1 MELKLAEN
9 IRHFRKEKKL
19 TQEQLAEVLGV
30 TVGAVSKWE
39 SSSTTPELTMLVELA
54 GYFGTSVDVLL
65 GYQLESHSLPQ
76 MLEEMKELRE
86 KRNYEEAIRI
96 GEESVKKFP
105 NNFDAVYQTALC
117 YFYAS
122 NWTEAES
129 DRTYQ
134 ERLLL
139 QKALELFDQNN
150 DPEITEWLIKNQL
163 AEAFR
168 AAGDGEMCLK
178 IFKETN
184 FNGINDSKI
193 AQHLSDVMK
202 RPEEAEPYARRSF
215 RKMVENVINTM
226 IAVGSSAYQNKSDD
240 FTACVECIMDF
251 LESIRPEHGVC
262 VHDKIAVNLYQALCE
277 AYCEAGDL
285 EKAELNLK
293 KAFLLAKE
301 YDETPVEDIVE
312 CRFFPEKV
320 PEKPYFD
327 FGAGAREY
335 MEIRFG
341 WGSNSKE
348 KFPVYHEV
356 WERVTKELDLQE

>member
-9 IRHFRKEKKL
+9 IRRFRKDKKL
-19 TQEQLAEVLGV
+19 TQEQLAEALGV

-39 SSSTTPELTMLVELA
+39 SSATTPELSMLVELA
-54 GYFGTSVDVLL
+54 SFFSTSVDVLL
-65 GYQLESHSLPQ
+65 GYRLEIHSLPQ
-76 MLEEMKELRE
+76 MLEEIKELRDA
-86 KRNYEEAIRI
+86 RNFEEAIKI
-96 GEESVKKFP
+96 GEEALKKFP

-117 YFYAS
+117 YLYGS
-122 NWTEAES
+122 NWTEDES
-129 DRTYQ
+129 GKTYRG
-134 ERLLL
+134 RLLF
-139 QKALELFDQNN
+139 QKALGLFDQNS

-163 AEAFR
+163 AEMFR
-168 AAGDGEMCLK
+168 ASGDGEMCLK

-226 IAVGSSAYQNKSDD
+226 IALATCDVLKKSGY
-240 FTACVECIMDF
+240 FTLCMEWLMDF
-251 LESIRPEHGVC
+251 LESIRPEQGVC

-277 AYCEAGDL
+277 LYCETGDL

-301 YDETPVEDIVE
+301 YDETPAADIVE
-312 CRFFPEKV
+312 CRFFSEKV
-320 PEKPYFD
+320 PEKPYFT

-341 WGSNSKE
+341 WDCNSKE
-348 KFPVYHEV
+348 KFPAYHEV
-356 WERVTKELDLQE
+356 WEKVLAELDLKE

>member
-9 IRHFRKEKKL
+9 IRRFRKEKKL

-39 SSSTTPELTMLVELA
+39 SSATTPELSMLVELA
-54 GYFGTSVDVLL
+54 SYFGTSVDVLL
-65 GYQLESHSLPQ
+65 GYRLEIHSLPQ
-76 MLEEMKELRE
+76 MLEEIKELRDA
-86 KRNYEEAIRI
+86 RNFEEAIKI
-96 GEESVKKFP
+96 GEEALKKFP

-122 NWTEAES
+122 NWTEDES
-129 DRTYQ
+129 NKIHRG
-134 ERLLL
+134 RLLF
-139 QKALELFDQNN
+139 QKALGLFDQNN

-168 AAGDGEMCLK
+168 GCGDTEMCLK

-202 RPEEAEPYARRSF
+202 RSEEAEPYARRSF
-215 RKMVENVINTM
+215 RKMVENVVNTM
-226 IAVGSSAYQNKSDD
+226 VALASCDLLKETGD
-240 FTACVECIMDF
+240 FNICVEWLMGF
-251 LESIRPEHGVC
+251 LESIRPEKGVC

-277 AYCEAGDL
+277 SYCEAGDL

-301 YDETPVEDIVE
+301 YDETPAADIVE

-341 WGSNSKE
+341 WECNSEE
-348 KFPVYHEV
+348 KFPIYHEV
-356 WERVTKELDLQE
+356 WEKVVSELNLQE